1 MARAQLRVMELERQQ
16 ATERARARAPLQWSS
31 LLVLLQA
38 PPLSCSN
45 SVQAPLRARATGPAW
60 SSLWLGLDLLQCS
73 RLWSRRRALVP
84 VPSLT
89 LPGPVRGEPDRS
101 VHRPDVFT
109 RHVMYVCMHCRA
121 NRHASLMTAFSS

>member
-16 ATERARARAPLQWSS
+16 ATERARAPLQWSS

-45 SVQAPLRARATGPAW
+45 SVQAPLRARATEPVW
-60 SSLWLGLDLLQCS
+60 SSLRLGPDLLQCS

-84 VPSLT
+84 VRSLT

-101 VHRPDVFT
+101 VHRLDLFT
-109 RHVMYVCMHCRA
+109 RHVMYVCMHCKV